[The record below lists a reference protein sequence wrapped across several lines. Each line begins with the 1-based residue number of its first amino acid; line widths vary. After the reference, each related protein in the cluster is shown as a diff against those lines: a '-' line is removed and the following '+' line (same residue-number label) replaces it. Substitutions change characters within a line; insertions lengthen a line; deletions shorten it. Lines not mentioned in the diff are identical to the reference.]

1 MTFNDNISNAQT
13 VDFYTRDV
21 WSAFMCVSPEEVLC
35 AISSSQ
41 DRMRAIEG
49 KSLETLLFLMFL
61 KEVSSFMNCKKAHE
75 VQAVSEV
82 VACLAKCCRVIDV
95 GSGKGYL
102 CSSLSM
108 RSNTHGAQER
118 NRKLKKFSKAYQK
131 LDRATKK
138 QPLDSEDGSK
148 QHCRN
153 SENSDG
159 HKNFITKEKVSFGAQ
174 LETSALSK
182 QVTNDLS
189 TSDNA
194 AECPLDPNDSDSG
207 SSFLSMLSLDV
218 IEDVSPRVHPSQL
231 SLEERE
237 KRNDRDSI
245 LFSPSTSYITAETEI
260 KTLITELEDA
270 VLVGLHTCGDLAPST
285 LRMFRAKQEL
295 CAVCSVSCC
304 YTCSLKR
311 CVDGV
316 CGFSMSYEKRVG
328 NVYSKASSFVDYV
341 RRALRKLDLDDTT
354 VITKC
359 SHVTVNVF
367 SVCPHVSELHNKADE
382 MNRLKYVRHVEK
394 YGNR

>member
-1 MTFNDNISNAQT
+1 M
-13 VDFYTRDV
+13 Y
-21 WSAFMCVSPEEVLC
+21 VSPEEVLR

-41 DRMRAIEG
+41 DRMRAIEVPQR
-49 KSLETLLFLMFL
+49 SWCVISALLRAA
-61 KEVSSFMNCKKAHE
+61 KAHCLGVCMQLE
-75 VQAVSEV
+75 DLMQDLRVMTGDIIEGDRRGFRERLPVLLSVHAVQPASV
-82 VACLAKCCRVIDV
+82 RID
-95 GSGKGYL
+95 
-102 CSSLSM
+102 SSS
-108 RSNTHGAQER
+108 SNTHGAQER

-159 HKNFITKEKVSFGAQ
+159 HKNFITKEKESFGAQ

-218 IEDVSPRVHPSQL
+218 IENVSPRVHPSLL

-237 KRNDRDSI
+237 KRKREYAEESSRREERGNDRDSN
-245 LFSPSTSYITAETEI
+245 LFSPLTSYISAETEL

-304 YTCSLKR
+304 YTCSLKSLIR
-311 CVDGV
+311 TDRGQKSEAEHY
-316 CGFSMSYEKRVG
+316 FLKAIELDPARG
-328 NVYSKASSFVDYV
+328 NCYMHYS
-341 RRALRKLDLDDTT
+341 T
-354 VITKC
+354 I
-359 SHVTVNVF
+359 
-367 SVCPHVSELHNKADE
+367 
-382 MNRLKYVRHVEK
+382 
-394 YGNR
+394 